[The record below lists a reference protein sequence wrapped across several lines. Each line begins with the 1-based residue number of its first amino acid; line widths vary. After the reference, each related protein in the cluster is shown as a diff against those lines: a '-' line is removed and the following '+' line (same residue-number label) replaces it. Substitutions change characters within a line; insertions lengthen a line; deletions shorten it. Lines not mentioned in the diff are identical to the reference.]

1 MNLPDLP
8 FPVITPRLVIRSISE
23 KDAAFIL
30 ELLNSP
36 TWLKYIGDRQI
47 LSLSEAEKYI
57 HGIQKKTDTKYFVVE
72 HKALN
77 SPIGLLTLIKREY
90 LEFPDFGFAFL
101 PEFTGKGFAFEAS
114 QALIKLIKLENPVLM
129 AITTPLNQPSI
140 KLLTKLNL
148 FFFKEKLVD
157 NKIVH
162 IFMTGKSIL

>member
-8 FPVITPRLVIRSISE
+8 FSVSTPRLVIKPISE
-23 KDAAFIL
+23 RDAAFIL

-101 PEFTGKGFAFEAS
+101 PEFTGKGFAFEATRAILANIRPFF
-114 QALIKLIKLENPVLM
+114 QEVL
-129 AITTPLNQPSI
+129 AITIPDNFSSIDLLN
-140 KLLTKLNL
+140 KLG
-148 FFFKEKLVD
+148 FIFKEEIYNENEKILVYIL
-157 NKIVH
+157 KI
-162 IFMTGKSIL
+162 SN